1 MLTLHTPT
9 IDDLWFRQQMLGDID
24 TMSYNLAWGGTI
36 PFPKE
41 NWQSWYDRWLCD
53 PEGKRFYRY
62 LMDEDGIF
70 VGEVAYHWDETDCI
84 YMADVIVYAP
94 FRAKGYGKEGL
105 RLLCLAA
112 GENGI
117 DVLYDD
123 IAKDNPAIRLF
134 LNEGFEI
141 ETEKEMTF
149 LLKKKLK

>member
-1 MLTLHTPT
+1 MILFHKPT
-9 IDDLWFRQQMLGDID
+9 FGELAFRAQLLGDEA
-24 TMSYNLAWGGTI
+24 TMSYNRAWGGTI
-36 PFPKE
+36 AFPE
-41 NWQSWYDRWLCD
+41 SDWADWYDYWIAR

-94 FRAKGYGKEGL
+94 FRAKGYGREGL
-105 RLLCLAA
+105 RLLCMAA
-112 GENGI
+112 WENGI